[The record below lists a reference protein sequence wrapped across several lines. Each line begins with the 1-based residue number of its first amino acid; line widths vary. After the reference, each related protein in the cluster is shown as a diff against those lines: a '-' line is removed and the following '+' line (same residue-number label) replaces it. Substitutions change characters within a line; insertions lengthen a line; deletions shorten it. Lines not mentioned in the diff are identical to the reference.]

1 MTKKILEVENLTKSY
16 NKEKVVLN
24 NLSFSLE
31 KGEVVVVV
39 GPSGCGKSTFL
50 RCLNKLEEIDSG
62 KIILNG
68 KEISSENNKVN
79 EIREKIGMVFQ
90 SYELFPNMNI
100 MKNLILA
107 PILVQ
112 NRKKEE
118 VKVEAEKLLDRVGLL
133 DRKNDYPRQ
142 LSGGQK
148 QRVAIVRSLI
158 MHPQILL
165 LDEITAALDPE
176 MVREVLQVV
185 LELARD
191 GMTMLIVT
199 HEMEFARAVADR
211 VIFMDGGHIIEEA
224 PPEEFFNNPKTNRA
238 KQFLNTFTYES
249 VQEVTTK

>member
-16 NKEKVVLN
+16 NKENVVLN

-107 PILVQ
+107 PTLVQ

-185 LELARD
+185 LELS
-191 GMTMLIVT
+191 LI
-199 HEMEFARAVADR
+199 
-211 VIFMDGGHIIEEA
+211 HI
-224 PPEEFFNNPKTNRA
+224 
-238 KQFLNTFTYES
+238 
-249 VQEVTTK
+249 

>member
-191 GMTMLIVT
+191 VMTMLIVT